1 MSFKLVGSDDMD
13 SVLLALSSSGQ
24 QNIAYAPY
32 GSIRFSPSDAPLPGF
47 NGERID
53 PITGVS
59 HLGNGYRAYNPV
71 LMRFNCPDSYS
82 PFGAG
87 GVNAYSYCGG
97 DPINR
102 ADPSGHMSWQAGVG
116 IGLSVLS
123 IIAAI
128 FTCGTSI
135 AAAGGVMAAIRNARR
150 ISLIAGAAGVAAD
163 ATGIASAAT
172 EESNPH
178 ASEAL
183 GWASFGLGI
192 ASLGANVA
200 DGVHQRSLK
209 RSPNESMSG
218 SVESNRLVPMSTEGK
233 EHIVNGQTQRYDHP
247 RGYTDNFRGTGEDAI
262 LLHGD
267 PGGLVLTGEA
277 PGWLR
282 NQETGNVFYGTDRSQ
297 QTWRTG
303 AELAQYMRNDLGIN
317 LYRGN
322 GREGPVHLLSCYGKR
337 GAAQSLANEIN
348 RPVIAYS
355 KKPTWTQSLASIER
369 PDYAVGASY
378 SQFDP
383 RALCGLKASHP
394 ATPRTFNPVP

>member
-1 MSFKLVGSDDMD
+1 MSFKLIGSDDMN
-13 SVLLALSSSGQ
+13 SALLALSGSGQ

-32 GSIRFSPSDAPLPGF
+32 GSTTFSPADAPLPGF

-53 PITGVS
+53 PVSGVS

-87 GVNAYSYCGG
+87 GVNAYAYCAG

-116 IGLSVLS
+116 IGLGVLG
-123 IIAAI
+123 IVAAI

-150 ISLIAGAAGVAAD
+150 LSLIAGAAGIAAD

-172 EESNPH
+172 EESNPQ

-183 GWASFGLGI
+183 GWASFGLGLV
-192 ASLGANVA
+192 SLGADVA
-200 DGVHQRSLK
+200 GGIQQRSAK
-209 RSPNESMSG
+209 MSPDKPMNG

-233 EHIVNGQTQRYDHP
+233 EHMVNGQAQPYDHP
-247 RGYTDNFRGTGEDAI
+247 RGYTDNFRGAGEDAI
-262 LLHGD
+262 LLHGE
-267 PGGLVLTGEA
+267 PNGRVLTGER

-282 NQETGNVFYGTDRSQ
+282 DLNTGHVFYGTDS
-297 QTWRTG
+297 TNEVWRTG
-303 AELAQYMRNDLGIN
+303 AELAQYMRGSLGID
-317 LYRGN
+317 LYRRQGH
-322 GREGPVHLLSCYGKR
+322 EGPVHLLSCYGKR
-337 GAAQSLANEIN
+337 GAAQSLANEIK

-355 KKPTWTQSLASIER
+355 KKPTWTRSLNYIER

-383 RALCGLKASHP
+383 RALCGSKASHA
-394 ATPRTFNPVP
+394 ATPRTFIPFP

>member
-32 GSIRFSPSDAPLPGF
+32 GSTRFSPSDAPLPGF

-87 GVNAYSYCGG
+87 GVNAYAYCGG

-218 SVESNRLVPMSTEGK
+218 SVESNRLVPVSTEG
-233 EHIVNGQTQRYDHP
+233 HVSMVDGRIRRYEHP

-262 LLHGD
+262 LLHGTEN
-267 PGGLVLTGEA
+267 GFVVTGER
-277 PGWLR
+277 PERDLLS
-282 NQETGNVFYGTDRSQ
+282 GNIIGTDYSGARL
-297 QTWRTG
+297 RTG
-303 AELAQYMRNDLGIN
+303 AELARYMRDDLGIN

-355 KKPTWTQSLASIER
+355 KKPTWTPSLDFIER

-378 SQFDP
+378 NQFDP